1 MQNKKQGAFI
11 YTKNQERNLYYEF
24 WKSIRRIE
32 NGNKIAREGWNGKG
46 MYIFKHE
53 GFDTNE
59 VSNITGNKHDNVP
72 PFICMKTADKNVV
85 FGWLASQTDMLAE
98 DWKIIR

>member
-1 MQNKKQGAFI
+1 MNFGKALEEL
-11 YTKNQERNLYYEF
+11 KN
-24 WKSIRRIE
+24 
-32 NGNKIAREGWNGKG
+32 
-46 MYIFKHE
+46 
-53 GFDTNE
+53 
-59 VSNITGNKHDNVP
+59 GNKHDYVP

>member
-1 MQNKKQGAFI
+1 MNFGKALEELK
-11 YTKNQERNLYYEF
+11 
-24 WKSIRRIE
+24 

-98 DWKIIR
+98 DWKTIR